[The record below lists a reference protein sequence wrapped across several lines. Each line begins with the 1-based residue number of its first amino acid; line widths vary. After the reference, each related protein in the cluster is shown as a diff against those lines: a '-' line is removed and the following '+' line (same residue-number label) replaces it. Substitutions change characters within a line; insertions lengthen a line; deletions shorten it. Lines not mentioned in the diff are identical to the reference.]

1 MGIFNRKKKGDDAPV
16 DPDDRS
22 PQLGLKYKDLAVM
35 GQLMDHGANLD
46 EPRHV
51 VQFLYFDS
59 KDAAAAAADELTAQ
73 GWVSEV
79 RDPLPDHPDQWP
91 LVCEQHDVVLHP
103 EVTGRAP
110 TCSSRSRH
118 ATAGSTTAGKHR
130 YRGPRRSVRR
140 S

>member
-1 MGIFNRKKKGDDAPV
+1 MGIFKRKQKGDDEPV

-51 VQFLYFDS
+51 VHFLYFDS
-59 KDAAAAAADELTAQ
+59 KDAAAAAADELASH
-73 GWVSEV
+73 GWASEV
-79 RDPLPDHPDQWP
+79 RHPLPEYPNQWS

-103 EVTGRAP
+103 EVIRQSTDLFESVAA
-110 TCSSRSRH
+110 RH
-118 ATAGSTTAGKHR
+118 GGEHDGWEA
-130 YRGPRRSVRR
+130 SV
-140 S
+140 